1 MHATVFYSED
11 ELVEQLQAIRPEH
24 NNRYSW
30 SDLGNGNLMADIYV
44 DRLRYCPERNQ
55 WFYYDGKRWT
65 LDVQAAKVME
75 AAKTLGE
82 ALIRYSRGL
91 EDCEFSKAYKKHTEG
106 WRKRYRRETLIRDA
120 RSVHPVAIREF
131 DQNPNLFNC
140 QNGTLNLET
149 RGFQDHNPADLLTQV
164 SGTEYDPEATCE
176 RWDRFM
182 REITC
187 EDETQE
193 VFLQK
198 ALGYALSGNTSR
210 ECFFILYGA
219 TSRNGKGTLME
230 TIMKMM
236 GDYGKTA
243 VPQTIAQQANAR
255 AGAPSE
261 DIARLAGARFVN
273 ISEPDKKMQLDS
285 SLIKR
290 MTGRDTIAARY
301 LNENTF
307 EYTPQYTI
315 FINTNHLP
323 AVGDNTIFT
332 SGRCHVIPFQRHFS
346 QEEQDIGLKELFSQ
360 CLPAILN
367 YCLTGYWLLKE
378 TGMDPPDSV
387 LNATQLYREDND
399 KISRFLHEMLEEDSE
414 CDTRNSDAYN
424 AYKDWCLLNG
434 YQAGSISTFKAEMKR
449 LVPVVDNKRPR
460 GGGAPTTL
468 IVGYRLLNHDF
479 R

>member
-1 MHATVFYSED
+1 
-11 ELVEQLQAIRPEH
+11 
-24 NNRYSW
+24 
-30 SDLGNGNLMADIYV
+30 
-44 DRLRYCPERNQ
+44 
-55 WFYYDGKRWT
+55 
-65 LDVQAAKVME
+65 
-75 AAKTLGE
+75 
-82 ALIRYSRGL
+82 
-91 EDCEFSKAYKKHTEG
+91 
-106 WRKRYRRETLIRDA
+106 
-120 RSVHPVAIREF
+120 
-131 DQNPNLFNC
+131 
-140 QNGTLNLET
+140 
-149 RGFQDHNPADLLTQV
+149 
-164 SGTEYDPEATCE
+164 
-176 RWDRFM
+176 
-182 REITC
+182 
-187 EDETQE
+187 
-193 VFLQK
+193 
-198 ALGYALSGNTSR
+198 
-210 ECFFILYGA
+210 
-219 TSRNGKGTLME
+219 
-230 TIMKMM
+230 MKMM

-255 AGAPSE
+255 GGAPSE

-323 AVGDNTIFT
+323 TVGDNTIFT

-399 KISRFLHEMLEEDSE
+399 KMWLYDFTAYDNPSKIAKVISQLNKLCKVELSKNMDDGDYTIE
-414 CDTRNSDAYN
+414 C
-424 AYKDWCLLNG
+424 
-434 YQAGSISTFKAEMKR
+434 I
-449 LVPVVDNKRPR
+449 
-460 GGGAPTTL
+460 
-468 IVGYRLLNHDF
+468 
-479 R
+479 